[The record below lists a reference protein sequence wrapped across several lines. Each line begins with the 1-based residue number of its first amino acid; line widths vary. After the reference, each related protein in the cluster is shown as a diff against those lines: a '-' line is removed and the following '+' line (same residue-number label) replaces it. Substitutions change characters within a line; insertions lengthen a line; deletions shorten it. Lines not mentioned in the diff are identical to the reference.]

1 MVKGNRCAGTFSVPG
16 LCCHKWREAARAQDG
31 RPSFLGAITSKG
43 SGCRCPLEHVSYR
56 AQHWA
61 LSLRVETSGGALPP
75 SGALHG
81 WGTAQVW
88 GLPPL
93 SSIAPPHSRPG
104 LAPKIPLLAFLALR
118 FREFRGLK
126 QKSLNLTLSPDPQRG
141 PREGL
146 GCSLRFS
153 GQGEEGKE
161 GNVGRWEL
169 RTLCVSLP
177 HVRTYVLNNTDVTFA
192 A

>member
-153 GQGEEGKE
+153 GQGERGRKVRREMWGG
-161 GNVGRWEL
+161 GNFAPS
-169 RTLCVSLP
+169 VSLFP
-177 HVRTYVLNNTDVTFA
+177 MYVLTF
-192 A
+192 